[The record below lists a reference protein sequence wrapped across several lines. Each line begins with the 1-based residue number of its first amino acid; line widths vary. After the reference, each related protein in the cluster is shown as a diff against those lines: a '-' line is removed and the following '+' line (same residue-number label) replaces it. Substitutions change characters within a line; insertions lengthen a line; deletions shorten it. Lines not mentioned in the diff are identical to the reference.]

1 MVETRAAEQDLY
13 LFIYGTNGM
22 EWDGC
27 SGNLRS
33 RRAYLIGNST
43 SPSSIGYAKT
53 GGVAAHSEWPISVN
67 KNSTFCRRLSLICCF
82 CC

>member
-1 MVETRAAEQDLY
+1 MVETREAEQDLY
-13 LFIYGTNGM
+13 LLFM
-22 EWDGC
+22 EWSEWDGC

>member
-1 MVETRAAEQDLY
+1 MVETSKQRSEKHRK
-13 LFIYGTNGM
+13 IYGM

-27 SGNLRS
+27 SSNLRS
-33 RRAYLIGNST
+33 RRAFLIGNST

-67 KNSTFCRRLSLICCF
+67 KNGTFCR
-82 CC
+82 